1 MLKRNII
8 HSITATVVMLV
19 LSSLLVW
26 GQGQSPPKGKATT
39 PRKTTRRTTTQRQ
52 PPASVSPAPVAPAP
66 PVATPAPAVETA
78 PAPALTAPAVVSL
91 RKPGVLRIGIVAPLT
106 PAKQMGS
113 GADYSEMIRQAMA
126 ANLNSPMAEAVLLDA
141 RVPVVAE
148 LEAKQKECD
157 YILYSTVTQRART
170 SDLAKFMAVAA
181 PVVNVAAGTRVVTNQ
196 PKAATPPPTTE
207 TNANATTNANANAPA
222 PAAPPAGQSAPPNHE
237 TILKAVTDLSNRATA
252 GDEVVFEFKLVEPG
266 GAKPKLSKALKAK
279 VRKDGDDM
287 LSGLL
292 VEAAN
297 ELLQLIVKK

>member
-1 MLKRNII
+1 MCKRNII
-8 HSITATVVMLV
+8 HSINNTVVMIV

-26 GQGQSPPKGKATT
+26 GQGQPPPKTKATT
-39 PRKTTRRTTTQRQ
+39 SRKTTRRVTAQRQ
-52 PPASVSPAPVAPAP
+52 PPASEPPTSVAAPAP
-66 PVATPAPAVETA
+66 PVAPPATAVETA
-78 PAPALTAPAVVSL
+78 PAPAPAAPPVPAVVSL

-113 GADYSEMIRQAMA
+113 GTDYSEMIRQALA

-148 LEAKQKECD
+148 HEAKQKECD
-157 YILYSTVTQRART
+157 YILYSTVTQRAHT
-170 SDLAKFMAVAA
+170 SDFSKLLAVAA

-196 PKAATPPPTTE
+196 PKAANPPPATE
-207 TNANATTNANANAPA
+207 TNANANASANANAQVPA
-222 PAAPPAGQSAPPNHE
+222 TPPTHE
-237 TILKAVTDLSNRATA
+237 TVLKTVTDLSNRATA
-252 GDEVVFEFKLVEPG
+252 GDEVVFEFKLIAPG
-266 GAKPKLSKALKAK
+266 STKPKLSKSLKAR